1 MLSYVSRWPMALRV
15 AMSSAIVMLAGL
27 AAGDIGAGLV
37 ATLGVFTANY
47 GSDRPYRNR
56 GAQLAVIAVALAA
69 AVTIGA
75 WAATVTIGVAVVAV
89 SVIAVF
95 AVWLCAALSV
105 GPPGAYMFV
114 VVCAAGA
121 GISASHRPAWQ
132 IGLLVLAGGAIGWIG
147 QMSGVLMAPRGP
159 EKAAVAAAGQAVAG
173 YLDTV
178 GTSDSTIARRRA
190 ATALSRAWA
199 VLVDYQPR
207 SAPGGRLRGL
217 REANHALHVLFTDA
231 MTAVG
236 QGRAVS
242 ADAAAIARA
251 IATEELDPG
260 VVANR
265 DPGRAPLRRP
275 PTVTLLNRAIRPGAQ
290 TRWVMTRVGIA
301 APVAGGAAG
310 MLGMGHVYWAMAA
323 AVLMLHQGAHRAATV
338 KRGAQRV
345 LGTVVGLGLAAAIL
359 SAHPQGLWLVLVV
372 AALQF
377 AIELVVVRNYGLAT
391 VFITGIALT
400 IASAGGRTDVGV
412 LILDRGADTAIGC
425 GVGLAVYLLAVR
437 RQEAHRIDESV
448 VSALEGTIAATRF
461 LARGDADSLASRAA
475 RRDLQ
480 DRIFDL
486 AEAEEAARHGSGR
499 DRAAATRLAPI
510 AAAAEHLGYAT
521 VAACWDA
528 EQRGDSVFG
537 TADPESYLDVLQEI
551 SESAR
556 TSTVPPVAE
565 ELPPFAAPEV
575 RLLSRALSERR

>member
-15 AMSSAIVMLAGL
+15 AISSAIVLLIGL

-75 WAATVTIGVAVVAV
+75 WAATVMIWVAVIAV

-114 VVCAAGA
+114 LVCAAGA
-121 GISASHRPAWQ
+121 GISVSHRPAWQ

-147 QMSGVLMAPRGP
+147 QMSGALIAPRGP
-159 EKAAVAAAGQAVAG
+159 EKAAVAAAGQGVAG

-178 GTSDSTIARRRA
+178 GTADSTVARRRA
-190 ATALSRAWA
+190 AMALSRAWA

-207 SAPGGRLRGL
+207 SAAGGLLRRL

-231 MTAVG
+231 MAAVG
-236 QGRAVS
+236 EGRAIS
-242 ADAAAIARA
+242 ADAAAVARG
-251 IATEELDPG
+251 IATGDLDPG

-265 DPGRAPLRRP
+265 DQGRAPLRRP
-275 PTVTLLNRAIRPGAQ
+275 PTVTLLNRAIRPGAH
-290 TRWVMTRVGIA
+290 TRRVMMRVGIA
-301 APVAGGAAG
+301 APVAGAVAG

-323 AVLMLHQGAHRAATV
+323 AVLVLHQGAHRAATIE
-338 KRGAQRV
+338 RGAQRV
-345 LGTVVGLGLAAAIL
+345 FGTVVGLGLAAAIL
-359 SAHPQGLWLVLVV
+359 SANPQGLWLVLVV

-377 AIELVVVRNYGLAT
+377 AIELFVVRNYGLAT

-400 IASAGGRTDVGV
+400 IASGGGRTDVGV
-412 LILDRGADTAIGC
+412 LILDRGADTVIGC
-425 GVGLAVYLLAVR
+425 GVGLVVYLLSVR
-437 RQEAHRIDESV
+437 RQEAHRISESV
-448 VSALEGTIAATRF
+448 VTAIEGTIAATRF
-461 LARGDADSLASRAA
+461 LARGDADSLPSRAA

-486 AEAEEAARHGSGR
+486 AEAEEAARHGSRR

-510 AAAAEHLGYAT
+510 VAAAEHLGYAT
-521 VAACWDA
+521 VAACWVA
-528 EQRGDSVFG
+528 EQRGDRVFG
-537 TADPESYLDVLQEI
+537 TAAPVAYLDVLQQI

>member
-1 MLSYVSRWPMALRV
+1 MLSYASRWSMALRV
-15 AMSSAIVMLAGL
+15 AISTAIVMLIGL
-27 AAGDIGAGLV
+27 AAGDIGAGLIS
-37 ATLGVFTANY
+37 TLGVFTANY

-75 WAATVTIGVAVVAV
+75 WAATAMIWVAVIAV
-89 SVIAVF
+89 SAIAVF

-114 VVCAAGA
+114 LVCAAGV

-132 IGLLVLAGGAIGWIG
+132 IGLLVLVGGSIGWIG
-147 QMSGVLMAPRGP
+147 QMSGVLIAPRAP
-159 EKAAVAAAGQAVAG
+159 EKAAVAAAGQAVAD
-173 YLDTV
+173 YLDTI
-178 GTSDSTIARRRA
+178 GTAESTAARRRA
-190 ATALSRAWA
+190 AAALSRAWA

-207 SAPGGRLRGL
+207 AAAGSLLLRL

-236 QGRAVS
+236 DGRAVPG
-242 ADAAAIARA
+242 DAAAVARG
-251 IATEELDPG
+251 IATLELDPG
-260 VVANR
+260 VVASR

-275 PTVTLLNRAIRPGAQ
+275 PTVTLLNRAIRPGAH
-290 TRWVMTRVGIA
+290 TGRVMMRVGIA
-301 APVAGGAAG
+301 APVAGAAAG

-323 AVLMLHQGAHRAATV
+323 AVLMLHQGTHRAATV

-345 LGTVVGLGLAAAIL
+345 LGTIVGLGLAAAIL

-372 AALQF
+372 AVLQF
-377 AIELVVVRNYGLAT
+377 AIELFVVRNYGLAT

-400 IASAGGRTDVGV
+400 IASGVGRTDVGV
-412 LILDRGADTAIGC
+412 LMLDRGADTVIGC

-437 RQEAHRIDESV
+437 RQEAHRISESV
-448 VSALEGTIAATRF
+448 VGVIDDTIAATRF
-461 LARGDADSLASRAA
+461 LADGDADSLAARAA

-480 DRIFDL
+480 DRIFEL
-486 AEAEEAARHGSGR
+486 AEADEAARNGSRR

-510 AAAAEHLGYAT
+510 VAAAEHLGYAT
-521 VAACWDA
+521 VATCWVA
-528 EQRGDSVFG
+528 EQRGERVFD
-537 TADPESYLDVLQEI
+537 TADPEVYLAVLREI
-551 SESAR
+551 SESAL
-556 TSTVPPVAE
+556 TSTVPSVAG
-565 ELPPFAAPEV
+565 ELPLFAAPEV

>member
-1 MLSYVSRWPMALRV
+1 M
-15 AMSSAIVMLAGL
+15 
-27 AAGDIGAGLV
+27 
-37 ATLGVFTANY
+37 
-47 GSDRPYRNR
+47 
-56 GAQLAVIAVALAA
+56 
-69 AVTIGA
+69 
-75 WAATVTIGVAVVAV
+75 
-89 SVIAVF
+89 
-95 AVWLCAALSV
+95 
-105 GPPGAYMFV
+105 
-114 VVCAAGA
+114 
-121 GISASHRPAWQ
+121 
-132 IGLLVLAGGAIGWIG
+132 
-147 QMSGVLMAPRGP
+147 
-159 EKAAVAAAGQAVAG
+159 
-173 YLDTV
+173 
-178 GTSDSTIARRRA
+178 
-190 ATALSRAWA
+190 
-199 VLVDYQPR
+199 
-207 SAPGGRLRGL
+207 
-217 REANHALHVLFTDA
+217 
-231 MTAVG
+231 
-236 QGRAVS
+236 
-242 ADAAAIARA
+242 
-251 IATEELDPG
+251 
-260 VVANR
+260 
-265 DPGRAPLRRP
+265 
-275 PTVTLLNRAIRPGAQ
+275 TLLNRAIRPGAQ

-310 MLGMGHVYWAMAA
+310 MLGMGHVYWAMGA

-400 IASAGGRTDVGV
+400 IAAAGGRTDVGV
-412 LILDRGADTAIGC
+412 LMLDRGADTAIGC

-537 TADPESYLDVLQEI
+537 TADPESYLDVLQKI